1 MSESTLVID
10 ARGLPCPQP
19 VILTKK
25 AIEEG
30 AAGRI
35 EVLVD
40 NEAAKENVLRF
51 AGFSGRP
58 AEAQPAEGGATR
70 VVIRE
75 AAEAAPGETT
85 SSEAAPVK
93 IAPGETRP
101 DGIDTL
107 FIPTDR
113 LGHGDDDLGVLLMR
127 GFIYAL
133 AEGGEKPSRII
144 LMNGGVRLAV
154 EGSECLANLRR
165 LAQEGA
171 EILVCGTCLD
181 YFKLK
186 ERLAVGRVSNM
197 YEITELLM
205 KGNVLRP

>member
-1 MSESTLVID
+1 MSGSTLVID

-25 AIEEG
+25 ALEEG

-40 NEAAKENVLRF
+40 NEAARENVLRF

-58 AEAQPAEGGATR
+58 AEAQSAEDVNTEAT
-70 VVIRE
+70 
-75 AAEAAPGETT
+75 
-85 SSEAAPVK
+85 
-93 IAPGETRP
+93 PGETRP
-101 DGIDTL
+101 DRIATV

-113 LGHGDDDLGVLLMR
+113 LGHGDDELGALLMR

-133 AEGGEKPSRII
+133 AESGEKPSLII
-144 LMNGGVRLAV
+144 LMNGGVRLVV
-154 EGSECLANLRR
+154 EGSECLANFRR
-165 LAQEGA
+165 LAQDGA

-181 YFKLK
+181 FFKLK
-186 ERLAVGRVSNM
+186 DKLAVGRVSNM
-197 YEITELLM
+197 YEITEQLM
-205 KGNVLRP
+205 KGKVLRP

>member
-1 MSESTLVID
+1 MSGSTLVID

-25 AIEEG
+25 ALEEG

-40 NEAAKENVLRF
+40 NEAARENVLRF

-58 AEAQPAEGGATR
+58 AEAQSAEGGATR
-70 VVIRE
+70 IVIRE
-75 AAEAAPGETT
+75 AAEAGVSAAEDVNT
-85 SSEAAPVK
+85 EAT
-93 IAPGETRP
+93 PGETRP
-101 DGIDTL
+101 DRIATV

-113 LGHGDDDLGVLLMR
+113 LGHGDDELGALLMR

-133 AEGGEKPSRII
+133 AESGEKPSLII
-144 LMNGGVRLAV
+144 LMNGGVRLVV
-154 EGSECLANLRR
+154 EGSECLANFRR
-165 LAQEGA
+165 LAQDGA

-181 YFKLK
+181 FFKLK
-186 ERLAVGRVSNM
+186 DKLAVGRVSNM
-197 YEITELLM
+197 YEITEQLM
-205 KGNVLRP
+205 KGKVLRP

>member
-1 MSESTLVID
+1 MSGSTLVID

-25 AIEEG
+25 ALEGG

-58 AEAQPAEGGATR
+58 AEAQPAEGGSTR
-70 VVIRE
+70 VVITE
-75 AAEAAPGETT
+75 AAEAAP
-85 SSEAAPVK
+85 VK
-93 IAPGETRP
+93 TAPGETRP
-101 DGIDTL
+101 DRIATI
-107 FIPTDR
+107 FIPADK
-113 LGHGDDDLGVLLMR
+113 LGHGDDELGALLMR

-133 AEGGEKPSRII
+133 SEGGEKPSRII

-165 LAQEGA
+165 LAHDGT

-186 ERLAVGRVSNM
+186 DRLAVGRVSNM